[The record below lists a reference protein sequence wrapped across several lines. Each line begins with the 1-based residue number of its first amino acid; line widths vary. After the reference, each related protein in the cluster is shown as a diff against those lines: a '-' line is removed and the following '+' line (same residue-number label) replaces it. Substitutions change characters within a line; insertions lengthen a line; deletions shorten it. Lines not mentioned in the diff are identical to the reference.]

1 MSTTSIELRPI
12 HWDILK
18 LIRTL
23 CYKGLPETRCALV
36 DPKDRRLPL
45 WEPNPY
51 NTSFT
56 LPDGIPEPLVKACL
70 VAVPSD
76 ESEQRWGKDGH
87 RPAPALQY
95 LIDRGLLDISC
106 GNRPIYAAFR
116 NYFND
121 SEILST
127 VSIEENENGR
137 CYVWQTPATRSVLP
151 EQNGL
156 LVTPSPYRVFTLTER
171 AHVLLDAEKTAAEPA
186 KPAVGKDV
194 GGPTSATQTEVS
206 MPDRARKAGEQY
218 RQAAEALGV
227 SDPTDR
233 QVYDQLAAAMETSG
247 EKEDLASFETW
258 QRNLREYRR
267 LTGQQKNTPRAGR
280 AGSTGKLVRADQ
292 IEPENWP
299 TLIRPKRVDE

>member
-23 CYKGLPETRCALV
+23 CYKGLPKTRCALV
-36 DPKDRRLPL
+36 DPNDRRLPL

-51 NTSFT
+51 NTPFT
-56 LPDGIPEPLVKACL
+56 LPDGIPEPLVRACFY
-70 VAVPSD
+70 VVPFD
-76 ESEQRWGKDGH
+76 EFERRWGKDGD
-87 RPAPALQY
+87 RPDPALQY
-95 LIDRGLLDISC
+95 LIDRGLLNISS

-116 NYFND
+116 NHFND

-127 VSIEENENGR
+127 VSIEENEKGR
-137 CYVWQTPATRSVLP
+137 SYVWLTPATSSALH
-151 EQNGL
+151 EQNGS
-156 LVTPSPYRVFTLTER
+156 LVTRIPYRVFTLTER
-171 AHVLLDAEKTAAEPA
+171 AHELLDAETTAAEPA
-186 KPAVGKDV
+186 KPAVGKHV
-194 GGPTSATQTEVS
+194 GGSTSATRTEVS
-206 MPDRARKAGEQY
+206 MPYRTRKAGEQY

-227 SDPTDR
+227 SDPTDL

-247 EKEDLASFETW
+247 EKEGLASFETW

-267 LTGQQKNTPRAGR
+267 LTGQQKNKPRAGR

-292 IEPENWP
+292 IEPEHWP
-299 TLIRPKRVDE
+299 TVIRPKRVDE